1 MVKKTLFRKKFAW
14 QFYFFLSESFFCDK
28 KGSLNRLQK
37 VQFW

>member
-1 MVKKTLFRKKFAW
+1 MVKKNAISEEICVAIL
-14 QFYFFLSESFFCDK
+14 FFLSESFFCDK